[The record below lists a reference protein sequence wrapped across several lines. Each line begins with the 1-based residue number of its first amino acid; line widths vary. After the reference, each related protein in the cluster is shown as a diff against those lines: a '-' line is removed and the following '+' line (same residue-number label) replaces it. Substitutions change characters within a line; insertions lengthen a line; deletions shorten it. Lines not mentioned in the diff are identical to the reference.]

1 MFCLLQSANKVIDT
15 LGGMEL
21 EGKKLLAELAKEPT
35 RESNPGRKNEGA
47 KAADKKKKGG
57 SNTDKANDKRRRDDK
72 NKNSKDKTTM
82 NEDDDDDDEEP
93 LSDPIA
99 IARAEMEADAILQ
112 LERAKRAA
120 AKRAAEADAIAK
132 ERLQREAALEVRV
145 YFNACVWAIGH

>member
-1 MFCLLQSANKVIDT
+1 VFCLLQSANTVIDA

-57 SNTDKANDKRRRDDK
+57 SNTDKANDKRRNDKRNK
-72 NKNSKDKTTM
+72 NKATM
-82 NEDDDDDDEEP
+82 NDDDDDDEEEP

-132 ERLQREAALEVRV
+132 ERLQREAALEVSS
-145 YFNACVWAIGH
+145 F

>member
-35 RESNPGRKNEGA
+35 RESNPGRKNEVA
-47 KAADKKKKGG
+47 KAAETKKKGG
-57 SNTDKANDKRRRDDK
+57 SNTDKANDKRGTKDRRK
-72 NKNSKDKTTM
+72 NKNKTTM
-82 NEDDDDDDEEP
+82 NEDDDDDEEEP

-132 ERLQREAALEVRV
+132 ERLQREAALEVSS
-145 YFNACVWAIGH
+145 F

>member
-1 MFCLLQSANKVIDT
+1 MFCLLLQSANTVIDT

-47 KAADKKKKGG
+47 KAETKNNGG
-57 SNTDKANDKRRRDDK
+57 SNTDKANDKRGRKDK
-72 NKNSKDKTTM
+72 RKNSKDKTAM
-82 NEDDDDDDEEP
+82 NDDDDEEEP

>member
-1 MFCLLQSANKVIDT
+1 
-15 LGGMEL
+15 MEL

-47 KAADKKKKGG
+47 KAETKNNGG
-57 SNTDKANDKRRRDDK
+57 SNTDKANDKRGRKDK
-72 NKNSKDKTTM
+72 RKNSKDKTAM
-82 NEDDDDDDEEP
+82 NDDDDEEEP

-132 ERLQREAALEVRV
+132 ERLQREAALEVSS
-145 YFNACVWAIGH
+145 F

>member
-1 MFCLLQSANKVIDT
+1 MFCLSQAANTVIDT

-47 KAADKKKKGG
+47 KAETKNNGG
-57 SNTDKANDKRRRDDK
+57 SNTDKANDKRGRKDK
-72 NKNSKDKTTM
+72 RKNSKDKTAM
-82 NEDDDDDDEEP
+82 NDDDDEEEP

>member
-1 MFCLLQSANKVIDT
+1 MFCLLQSANTVIDA

-57 SNTDKANDKRRRDDK
+57 SNTDKANDKRRNDK
-72 NKNSKDKTTM
+72 RNKNKTTM
-82 NEDDDDDDEEP
+82 NDDEDDDEEEP

-132 ERLQREAALEVRV
+132 ERLQREAALEVSL
-145 YFNACVWAIGH
+145 F

>member
-1 MFCLLQSANKVIDT
+1 MFCLSQSANKVIDT

-35 RESNPGRKNEGA
+35 RESNPGRKNN
-47 KAADKKKKGG
+47 GG
-57 SNTDKANDKRRRDDK
+57 SNTDKANDKRGRKDK
-72 NKNSKDKTTM
+72 RKNSKDKTTM
-82 NEDDDDDDEEP
+82 NEDDDDEEP

-99 IARAEMEADAILQ
+99 IARAEMEADAIIQ

-132 ERLQREAALEVRV
+132 ERLQREAALEVSLFLHSYGQLV
-145 YFNACVWAIGH
+145 

>member
-1 MFCLLQSANKVIDT
+1 VFCLSQAANTVIDT

-47 KAADKKKKGG
+47 KAETKNNGG
-57 SNTDKANDKRRRDDK
+57 SNTDKANDKRGRKDK
-72 NKNSKDKTTM
+72 RKNSKDKTAM
-82 NEDDDDDDEEP
+82 NDDDDEEEP

-132 ERLQREAALEVRV
+132 ERLQREAALEVSS
-145 YFNACVWAIGH
+145 F

>member
-82 NEDDDDDDEEP
+82 NEDDDDEEP

-132 ERLQREAALEVRV
+132 ERLQREAALEVSLFLYSYGQLV
-145 YFNACVWAIGH
+145 

>member
-1 MFCLLQSANKVIDT
+1 VFCLSQAANTVIDT

-132 ERLQREAALEVRV
+132 ERLQREAALEVGLFLYSYGQLV
-145 YFNACVWAIGH
+145 

>member
-57 SNTDKANDKRRRDDK
+57 SNTDKTNDKRRRDDK
-72 NKNSKDKTTM
+72 SRKNSKNKTTM
-82 NEDDDDDDEEP
+82 NEEDDDDDEEEP

-132 ERLQREAALEVRV
+132 ERLQREAALEVSL
-145 YFNACVWAIGH
+145 F

>member
-1 MFCLLQSANKVIDT
+1 MFCLSQAANTVIDA

-47 KAADKKKKGG
+47 KAAETKKKKRG
-57 SNTDKANDKRRRDDK
+57 SNTDKANDKRGRKDK
-72 NKNSKDKTTM
+72 RKNSKDKTAM
-82 NEDDDDDDEEP
+82 NDDDDEEEP

-132 ERLQREAALEVRV
+132 ERLQREAALEVSLFLHSYGQLV
-145 YFNACVWAIGH
+145 

>member
-57 SNTDKANDKRRRDDK
+57 SNTDKANDKRGRKDK
-72 NKNSKDKTTM
+72 RKNSKDKTTM
-82 NEDDDDDDEEP
+82 NDDDDEEP

-99 IARAEMEADAILQ
+99 IARAEMEADAIL
-112 LERAKRAA
+112 
-120 AKRAAEADAIAK
+120 
-132 ERLQREAALEVRV
+132 
-145 YFNACVWAIGH
+145 

>member
-57 SNTDKANDKRRRDDK
+57 SNTDKANDKRGRKDK
-72 NKNSKDKTTM
+72 RKNSKDKTTM
-82 NEDDDDDDEEP
+82 NEDDDDDEEP

-132 ERLQREAALEVRV
+132 ERLQREAALEVGLFLYSYGQLV
-145 YFNACVWAIGH
+145 

>member
-1 MFCLLQSANKVIDT
+1 
-15 LGGMEL
+15 MEL

-47 KAADKKKKGG
+47 KAETKNNGG
-57 SNTDKANDKRRRDDK
+57 SNTDKANDKRGRKDK
-72 NKNSKDKTTM
+72 RKNSKDKTAM
-82 NEDDDDDDEEP
+82 NDDDDEEEP

-120 AKRAAEADAIAK
+120 ATRAAEADAIAK

>member
-1 MFCLLQSANKVIDT
+1 
-15 LGGMEL
+15 MEL

-47 KAADKKKKGG
+47 KAETKNNGG
-57 SNTDKANDKRRRDDK
+57 SNTDKANDKRGRKDK
-72 NKNSKDKTTM
+72 RKNSKDKTAM
-82 NEDDDDDDEEP
+82 NDDDDEEEP

>member
-1 MFCLLQSANKVIDT
+1 MFCLSQAANTVIDA

-47 KAADKKKKGG
+47 KAETKNNGG
-57 SNTDKANDKRRRDDK
+57 SNTDKANDKRGRKDK
-72 NKNSKDKTTM
+72 RKNSKDKTTM
-82 NEDDDDDDEEP
+82 NEDDDDEEP

-132 ERLQREAALEVRV
+132 ERLQREAALEVSS
-145 YFNACVWAIGH
+145 F

>member
-1 MFCLLQSANKVIDT
+1 MFCLSQAANTVIDT

-47 KAADKKKKGG
+47 KAETKNNGG
-57 SNTDKANDKRRRDDK
+57 SNTDKANDKRGRKDK
-72 NKNSKDKTTM
+72 RKNSKDKTAM
-82 NEDDDDDDEEP
+82 NDDDDEEEP

-132 ERLQREAALEVRV
+132 ERLQREAALEVGL
-145 YFNACVWAIGH
+145 F

>member
-57 SNTDKANDKRRRDDK
+57 SNTDKANDKRGRKDK
-72 NKNSKDKTTM
+72 RINKNKTTM
-82 NEDDDDDDEEP
+82 NEDEDDDDEEP

-132 ERLQREAALEVRV
+132 ERLQREAALEVGLFLYSYGQLV
-145 YFNACVWAIGH
+145 

>member
-1 MFCLLQSANKVIDT
+1 
-15 LGGMEL
+15 MEL

-47 KAADKKKKGG
+47 KAETKNNGG
-57 SNTDKANDKRRRDDK
+57 SNTDKANDKRGRKDK
-72 NKNSKDKTTM
+72 RKNSKDKTTM
-82 NEDDDDDDEEP
+82 NDDDDEEEP

-132 ERLQREAALEVRV
+132 ERLQREAALEVSS
-145 YFNACVWAIGH
+145 F

>member
-1 MFCLLQSANKVIDT
+1 MFCLSQSANKVIDT

-35 RESNPGRKNEGA
+35 RESNPGRKNN
-47 KAADKKKKGG
+47 GG
-57 SNTDKANDKRRRDDK
+57 SNTDKANDKRGRKDK
-72 NKNSKDKTTM
+72 RKNSKDKTTM
-82 NEDDDDDDEEP
+82 NEDDDDEEP

-99 IARAEMEADAILQ
+99 IARAEMEADAILH

>member
-1 MFCLLQSANKVIDT
+1 MFCLSQSANKVIDT

-47 KAADKKKKGG
+47 KAETKNNGG
-57 SNTDKANDKRRRDDK
+57 SNTDKANDKRGRDDK
-72 NKNSKDKTTM
+72 SRKNSKNKTTM
-82 NEDDDDDDEEP
+82 NEDDDDDEEEP

-132 ERLQREAALEVRV
+132 ERLQREAALEVSS
-145 YFNACVWAIGH
+145 F

>member
-1 MFCLLQSANKVIDT
+1 MFCLSQAANTVIDT

-47 KAADKKKKGG
+47 KAAETKKKKRG
-57 SNTDKANDKRRRDDK
+57 SNTDKANDKRGRKDK
-72 NKNSKDKTTM
+72 RINKNKTTM
-82 NEDDDDDDEEP
+82 NEDEDDDDEEP

-132 ERLQREAALEVRV
+132 ERLQREAALEVGL
-145 YFNACVWAIGH
+145 F